1 MKWLKLRGRH
11 VSTSVEMAVNVYGIP
26 ELQRK
31 LERLD
36 ENLRVHVDEAL
47 ASEVNGMR
55 NLAQSFAPQRTG
67 YLASTV
73 YAERTGEWS
82 FRLGARAGYA
92 RFVESGTRFMRAR
105 RFVSRALEL
114 GMPSLVQRVNQAI
127 SESIAEA
134 AAT

>member
-1 MKWLKLRGRH
+1 M
-11 VSTSVEMAVNVYGIP
+11 SVEMAVSTHGIP

-47 ASEVNGMR
+47 ASEVSGMQT
-55 NLAQSFAPQRTG
+55 LAQGLAPKRSG
-67 YLASTV
+67 YLASTA

-92 RFVESGTRFMRAR
+92 RFVEFGTRFMHAR
-105 RFVSRALEL
+105 RFLSRALEL
-114 GMPSLVQRVNQAI
+114 GMPRLVERVNQAVA
-127 SESIAEA
+127 ESIGEA
-134 AAT
+134 AST

>member
-1 MKWLKLRGRH
+1 MSL
-11 VSTSVEMAVNVYGIP
+11 EMAVNVYGIP
-26 ELQRK
+26 ELQCK

-47 ASEVNGMR
+47 ASEVNGMQ
-55 NLAQSFAPQRTG
+55 NLAQSLAPRRTG

-92 RFVESGTRFMRAR
+92 RFVEFGTRFMHAR
-105 RFVSRALEL
+105 RFLSRALEL
-114 GMPSLVQRVNQAI
+114 GMPSLVRRVNQTVAD
-127 SESIAEA
+127 SIAEA
-134 AAT
+134 ATT